1 MLRVRGTTYHFR
13 RIVPPALRAAL
24 NRREIWVSL
33 KTGYQNEAR
42 KRASILHARTTEL
55 FSQAQSVLAEPD
67 ALSLLE
73 GLRVALRDLQSVN
86 LPSSAREV
94 GSVPVSA
101 PMPKPR
107 TVNKPAKALKVAPL
121 MLSGALKRF
130 VLDNLHA
137 SADTKKATQRL

>member
-42 KRASILHARTTEL
+42 KRASLLRAKTTEL
-55 FSQAQSVLAEPD
+55 FMHAQSVLAEPD
-67 ALSLLE
+67 ASSRLE

-86 LPSSAREV
+86 LPSSTKKTGA
-94 GSVPVSA
+94 VPVSA
-101 PMPKPR
+101 PMPKPQ
-107 TVNKPAKALKVAPL
+107 TVKKTPKAP
-121 MLSGALKRF
+121 
-130 VLDNLHA
+130 
-137 SADTKKATQRL
+137 KARP